1 MDPNFN
7 QEEYAS
13 IQKKFKQLFII
24 RDKLEKE
31 KKEVEKI
38 IEDEK
43 HKEPFLKRFTES
55 KRRLETLQEALG
67 EINRKNILL
76 QEFLAKSDV
85 NQDKNENDQIKIET
99 LSEVVEEI

>member
-1 MDPNFN
+1 M
-7 QEEYAS
+7 
-13 IQKKFKQLFII
+13 
-24 RDKLEKE
+24 LEKE
-31 KKEVEKI
+31 KKEVEKITEQI